1 MSAVR
6 RPVMVAVLAAA
17 VIALVASAAVAFA
30 VATGPSSGASAIG
43 GGAPAGGNGLP
54 SGNSRAAPNL
64 PGTVVNVGLTN
75 MGGPMM
81 GRRSAMMF
89 GGGMRLSADHTTVP
103 QGTVSF
109 LVSNAGSINHEMVI
123 LPLAGIEGAQ
133 TRPVGD
139 DGKIDEAGSLGEA
152 SKTGGVGAGEGIEP
166 GAFSWVTVTL
176 APGRYELVCNIAGH
190 YTAGMSTQ
198 LTVT

>member
-1 MSAVR
+1 
-6 RPVMVAVLAAA
+6 
-17 VIALVASAAVAFA
+17 
-30 VATGPSSGASAIG
+30 
-43 GGAPAGGNGLP
+43 
-54 SGNSRAAPNL
+54 
-64 PGTVVNVGLTN
+64 
-75 MGGPMM
+75 MM
-81 GRRSAMMF
+81 GQRSAMMY
-89 GGGMRLSADHTTVP
+89 GGGMRLSADHSTVAH
-103 QGTVSF
+103 GKVSF
-109 LVSNAGSINHEMVI
+109 LVTNAGSINHEMLI
-123 LPLAGIEGAQ
+123 LPLAGNEGAQ

-152 SKTGGVGAGEGIEP
+152 SKTGGVGAADGIEP